1 MQRNINESKCRKHLL
16 HISNFHVKSHYV
28 ALQIRTSTSWSK
40 PLKSK
45 HSKLKCEPRVKLR
58 WSELL
63 ISWRNIFR
71 NEREGCD
78 RTNTSSVHHRF
89 MLSVLFY
96 RRCLMFIDC
105 ISSLTSPSNQYCF
118 QIRCVSCG
126 YRVWLSCALIR
137 VFNECDVCIVC
148 MFGGMCVSPTVM
160 YESLAAVPLTR

>member
-28 ALQIRTSTSWSK
+28 ALQIHTSTSWSK

-45 HSKLKCEPRVKLR
+45 HSK
-58 WSELL
+58 L

-148 MFGGMCVSPTVM
+148 VFGGMCVSPTVM